1 MSNKGVF
8 GVFVCSHSRKR
19 LDTACKELQQ
29 SFPGSVC
36 IKQYLVRNLPFRRL
50 ITREIKRKPGV
61 RLIIIGNTNP
71 RFGGQEAF
79 EYLMER
85 SRRPLTSWGALD
97 LRLAEETGSGED
109 LKEAVEF
116 GLRSAKDEINKSL
129 NKLN

>member
-1 MSNKGVF
+1 MQRAAAELPRVCVHKAVPCQKSPIQKTYHKGNKE
-8 GVFVCSHSRKR
+8 KR
-19 LDTACKELQQ
+19 
-29 SFPGSVC
+29 PG
-36 IKQYLVRNLPFRRL
+36 L
-50 ITREIKRKPGV
+50 

-71 RFGGQEAF
+71 RFRGQEAF

-97 LRLAEETGSGED
+97 LRFAEETGRGKD
-109 LKEAVEF
+109 LKEAVDL

>member
-19 LDTACKELQQ
+19 LDTACNELQQ

-97 LRLAEETGSGED
+97 LRFAEETGRGKD
-109 LKEAVEF
+109 LKEAVDL